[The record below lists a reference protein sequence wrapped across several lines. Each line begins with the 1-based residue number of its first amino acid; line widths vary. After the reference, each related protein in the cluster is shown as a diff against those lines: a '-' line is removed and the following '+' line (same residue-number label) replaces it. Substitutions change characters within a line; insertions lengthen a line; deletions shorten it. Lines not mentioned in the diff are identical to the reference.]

1 MFEFPTEKT
10 QFKKDGPTE
19 PFTLSKYLTLSMS
32 DQGKM
37 KPFLES
43 WTGKKLD
50 TKFDVFSLI
59 GSTAFISVSQ
69 DVATN
74 GKTYANIG
82 VIMPLPK
89 GMECPAQ
96 VNESIIYTVTDHD
109 DETYFR
115 IYPKLQEKIASSDEM
130 KIPEAKAAAPA
141 KPTTGTTPAPADP
154 NAPPF

>member
-1 MFEFPTEKT
+1 MFEFPTETT
-10 QFKKDGPTE
+10 QFKKDGPEE

-32 DQGKM
+32 DTGKM

-43 WTGKKLD
+43 WTGKKVD
-50 TKFDVFSLI
+50 NKFDVFSLI
-59 GSTAFISVSQ
+59 GMTAFISVSQ
-69 DVATN
+69 DVASN

-109 DETYFR
+109 DETYSR

-130 KIPEAKAAAPA
+130 KIPEAKAAAP
-141 KPTTGTTPAPADP
+141 TTGTVPAADDP
-154 NAPPF
+154 NRPPF